1 MKPRKLYEDGHWN
14 LFIDHTGTMIL
25 VDKLNDFR
33 IIKPEYENLNKYVIP
48 RGILQLIER
57 YCNEKSYV
65 AAQCVFKP
73 KGEKK

>member
-1 MKPRKLYEDGHWN
+1 
-14 LFIDHTGTMIL
+14 MIL

-33 IIKPEYENLNKYVIP
+33 MIKPEYENLNKYVIP
-48 RGILQLIER
+48 RGILQLIEK

-65 AAQCVFKP
+65 ATQCIFKP